1 MNRSLFIY
9 NPMSGDH
16 SLPNKLDHIVEK
28 FQERN
33 SIVQFYRLHGEKDKK
48 LEGIIKKKEF
58 DRVIISGGDGTINS
72 IVNLLL
78 KDNIDVPVGVI
89 PSGTCNDFA
98 KCLSLPNS
106 LNENLDIILSGRTID
121 VDVGLI
127 NENRYFLSTF
137 AGGLFVNVSFSTH
150 NELKKNFGPFAYYLK
165 ALNEVTN
172 IKSFKLRIET
182 ENEVLEEDSLLFLI
196 LNGKHAAG
204 FSNVIKEAD
213 ISDGLMDIVLIKSCN
228 HIDLASLF
236 FKVLSNDSLND
247 KHVIKLTA
255 KTCVVKSNGDVGVSI
270 DGEKAPGLPASVR
283 FLNKALKVFV
293 R

>member
-1 MNRSLFIY
+1 MKRALFIY
-9 NPMSGDH
+9 NPVSGDH
-16 SLPNKLDHIVEK
+16 SLPNKLDYITEK
-28 FQERN
+28 FQEKN
-33 SIVQFYRLHGEKDKK
+33 TQVQLYRLHGIKDKN
-48 LEGIIKKKEF
+48 LTELIQRKEF
-58 DRVIISGGDGTINS
+58 DQVIISGGDGTINS
-72 IVNLLL
+72 VANLLL
-78 KDNIDVPVGVI
+78 KSNVKVPVGVI

-98 KCLSLPNS
+98 RCLSLPNS
-106 LNENLDIILSGRTID
+106 LNECLDIILSGNTTG

-127 NENRYFLSTF
+127 NGSKYFLSTC

-172 IKSFKLRIET
+172 IKSFKIRIEADD
-182 ENEVLEEDSLLFLI
+182 EVLEEDSLLFLV

-213 ISDGLMDIVLIKSCN
+213 ISDGLMDIVLIKSCS
-228 HIDLASLF
+228 HIDLATLF

-247 KHVIKLTA
+247 RHVVKLTA
-255 KTCVVKSNGDVGVSI
+255 KNCVIKSDGEVGISV
-270 DGEKAPGLPASVR
+270 DGEKSSGLPLEIK
-283 FLNKALKVFV
+283 FINKALSVFI